1 MKKIVTA
8 ILFTA
13 LGAIAGAQTVI
24 ERYTAGGHP
33 EGTFYYL
40 PKTALRIS
48 IMVEKT
54 QYTPGSMCMYA
65 DKYLRIK
72 NVRQTADVSHK
83 VIGIRISPYA
93 VADTAKCYT
102 VKYNGKSVGTNMQ
115 LSEDGCLLAVN
126 TENTVPAP
134 PTEFTPSPKPQ
145 LPSPNSYL
153 SEEILSAGST
163 AKMAQLI
170 AQDIYD
176 IRDSKNQLT
185 RGQADFM
192 PKDGE
197 QLRLMLAQLTAQ
209 ENAMASMFTGTVERD
224 TVEHIINICPM
235 EETGKQILFRLSKQL
250 GMVDSD
256 DLSGTPYYIY
266 IGSGRKHAAV
276 VNTHHLGTFGGVA
289 TEYKQQFLALI
300 IHRHDVYLSHMSA
313 EVCHRLVP
321 VKHGRQLYHDRLC
334 LLKQQRQKGNGVGSA
349 VGNGKGAP
357 AVSVAPRRVEIDYIN
372 RSQVAQALH
381 TVATHHLGM
390 SQPQQGEVVAGNGTQ
405 LRIALNIRCLGKTGG
420 KIGEIHSKAPGK
432 VGKAAGTGGRMTG
445 ASSKTVGTDGRAA
458 GTGSEQ
464 RCLIKGGLL
473 AGTLLHG
480 QRRRIK
486 HALHPTP
493 LRQLAARL
501 LIARNLL

>member
-8 ILFTA
+8 ILFAA
-13 LGAIAGAQTVI
+13 LGASAGAQTVI

-40 PKTALRIS
+40 PKTALHIS

-266 IGSGRKHAAV
+266 IK
-276 VNTHHLGTFGGVA
+276 N
-289 TEYKQQFLALI
+289 
-300 IHRHDVYLSHMSA
+300 
-313 EVCHRLVP
+313 
-321 VKHGRQLYHDRLC
+321 
-334 LLKQQRQKGNGVGSA
+334 
-349 VGNGKGAP
+349 
-357 AVSVAPRRVEIDYIN
+357 
-372 RSQVAQALH
+372 LH
-381 TVATHHLGM
+381 TIKLPVADGKKKKSKEEGIYVNVPEKIKVTVSG
-390 SQPQQGEVVAGNGTQ
+390 GNSELCTAELYAAQFGYTELISGDLFKRNTTKLQ
-405 LRIALNIRCLGKTGG
+405 LFPT
-420 KIGEIHSKAPGK
+420 
-432 VGKAAGTGGRMTG
+432 
-445 ASSKTVGTDGRAA
+445 
-458 GTGSEQ
+458 TGSVQKLEAEQ
-464 RCLIKGGLL
+464 PK
-473 AGTLLHG
+473 
-480 QRRRIK
+480 
-486 HALHPTP
+486 
-493 LRQLAARL
+493 
-501 LIARNLL
+501 